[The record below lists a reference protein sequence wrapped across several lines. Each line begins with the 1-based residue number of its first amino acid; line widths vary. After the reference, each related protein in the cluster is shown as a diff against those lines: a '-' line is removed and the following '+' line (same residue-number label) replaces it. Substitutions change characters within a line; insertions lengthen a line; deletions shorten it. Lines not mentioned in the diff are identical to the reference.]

1 MVDVY
6 EELANAII
14 LQAVGDYR
22 LARKYLKR
30 HPRTKELE
38 EAAAFQAAE
47 RRKRAAE
54 RKALGLPK
62 VREKLGPDE
71 RLLSRIRSRE
81 RMLAEVPEFFRS
93 KWYATLTTVDGE
105 MVLRKLSEE
114 EV

>member
-1 MVDVY
+1 MDVY

-38 EAAAFQAAE
+38 EAAASQAAE

-62 VREKLGPDE
+62 VREKPGPDE
-71 RLLSRIRSRE
+71 RLLSRIKSRE
-81 RMLAEVPEFFRS
+81 RMLEEIPEFFCS
-93 KWYATLTTVDGE
+93 TWYEALTTVDGE
-105 MVLRKLSEE
+105 WLLRKLNDE